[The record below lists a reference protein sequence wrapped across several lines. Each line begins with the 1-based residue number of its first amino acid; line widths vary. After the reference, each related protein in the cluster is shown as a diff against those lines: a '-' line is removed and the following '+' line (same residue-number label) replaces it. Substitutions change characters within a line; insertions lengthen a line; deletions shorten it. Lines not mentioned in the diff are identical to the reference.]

1 MFRKALLPALAI
13 ALLSG
18 CATDYTYRN
27 GSGDYYYGRPQV
39 EYRYIGGYGGYG
51 GYAGYG
57 AYGGFGSGSRFGVGY
72 GYGTGYGGFGY
83 GSRYGYG
90 NPVYYY
96 DRFGRLVY
104 GYPYGAYGAPYSGGY
119 RQPLPR
125 PPYGGGGHDH
135 HDDGGDNVGNDPRP
149 PWRNIGGMRPGSPED
164 RADAR
169 EDGRPRRVPSP
180 FMEPALHPERVSAD
194 PTIGGGEGSPR
205 MGTRARRGVLPSD
218 STPTSDE

>member
-1 MFRKALLPALAI
+1 MFRKVLLPALAI

-39 EYRYIGGYGGYG
+39 EYRYIGGYG
-51 GYAGYG
+51 
-57 AYGGFGSGSRFGVGY
+57 AYGGFGYGS
-72 GYGTGYGGFGY
+72 GYGGYGF

-104 GYPYGAYGAPYSGGY
+104 GYPYGTYGAPYSGGNY
-119 RQPLPR
+119 PQRLPR

-135 HDDGGDNVGNDPRP
+135 HDDGGDNVGNDLRRP
-149 PWRNIGGMRPGSPED
+149 PWRNIRGIQPGVPED
-164 RADAR
+164 GAQGHDDNRA
-169 EDGRPRRVPSP
+169 RRLPSP
-180 FMEPALHPERVSAD
+180 FMEPGLRPNRVSAD
-194 PTIGGGEGSPR
+194 PAIGGDEGSPR

>member
-27 GSGDYYYGRPQV
+27 GSGDYYYGSPQV

-51 GYAGYG
+51 GY
-57 AYGGFGSGSRFGVGY
+57 GGH
-72 GYGTGYGGFGY
+72 GY
-83 GSRYGYG
+83 GSGFGYGYG

-104 GYPYGAYGAPYSGGY
+104 GYPYRAYGAPYSGGY
-119 RQPLPR
+119 WQHRPR
-125 PPYGGGGHDH
+125 PNHGGGGHGH
-135 HDDGGDNVGNDPRP
+135 PDDGGDTAGNDRLP
-149 PWRNIGGMRPGSPED
+149 PWRNLRGMQPGVPED
-164 RADAR
+164 RAQAR
-169 EDGRPRRVPSP
+169 EDHRARRLPSP
-180 FMEPALHPERVSAD
+180 FMEPAMRPEPLSTEPNFGSD
-194 PTIGGGEGSPR
+194 ESSPR
-205 MGTRARRGVLPSD
+205 VGIRSRRGVVPSD

>member
-39 EYRYIGGYGGYG
+39 EYRHIGGYGYGSGYG
-51 GYAGYG
+51 GY
-57 AYGGFGSGSRFGVGY
+57 VGY
-72 GYGTGYGGFGY
+72 GY

-104 GYPYGAYGAPYSGGY
+104 GYPYGAYGAPYSGSY
-119 RQPLPR
+119 WQHRPR
-125 PPYGGGGHDH
+125 PTHGGGGHSH
-135 HDDGGDNVGNDPRP
+135 HDNGGNDRRP
-149 PWRNIGGMRPGSPED
+149 PWRNIRGMQPGVPED
-164 RADAR
+164 GVQAG
-169 EDGRPRRVPSP
+169 DGNRTRRLPSP
-180 FMEPALHPERVSAD
+180 FMEPGMRPERVSAD
-194 PTIGGGEGSPR
+194 PAIGGDEGSPR
-205 MGTRARRGVLPSD
+205 LGTRSRRVALPPD
-218 STPTSDE
+218 SKPTSDE

>member
-51 GYAGYG
+51 GYGSYGGYG
-57 AYGGFGSGSRFGVGY
+57 GYGSGSGY
-72 GYGTGYGGFGY
+72 GYGY
-83 GSRYGYG
+83 GSPG
-90 NPVYYY
+90 YYY

-119 RQPLPR
+119 WQHRPRQTH
-125 PPYGGGGHDH
+125 GGGHGH
-135 HDDGGDNVGNDPRP
+135 HDDGRDNVGNDRRP
-149 PWRNIGGMRPGSPED
+149 PWRNIRGMQPVVPED
-164 RADAR
+164 RAQAR
-169 EDGRPRRVPSP
+169 DDNRARRLPSP
-180 FMEPALHPERVSAD
+180 FIEPAERPERISAD
-194 PTIGGGEGSPR
+194 PSMGSDESSPR
-205 MGTRARRGVLPSD
+205 IGARIRRGAVRSD
-218 STPTSDE
+218 ALPTSDE